1 MWKRI
6 DNINLTSNK
15 LLLFKKPITPKR
27 GDAEVRSWTTRLRI
41 VFPDEARDSCDPEFF
56 ETFS

>member
-27 GDAEVRSWTTRLRI
+27 GDAAVRSWATRLRI
-41 VFPDEARDSCDPEFF
+41 VFPGKTHGNCDPGSF
-56 ETFS
+56 ETFD